1 MTHLLSR
8 RYPAPKDAGGGDRT
22 RTCTGFH
29 LNGFLDRGST
39 NYAYSSILV
48 ERGIFIESSKTRW
61 CASPRYRTSF
71 WEVSCETY
79 WCPQTLGF
87 KCLLVVSRVSL
98 LRHIT
103 TKSYSIF
110 IIPLRDAPDELL
122 RRPGYLLWHMT
133 SILVWYLYL
142 HYTSL
147 NRLYFSVFGGE
158 GGIRTLAPVP
168 RPTVLAGPPLI
179 ATWVPRQFNISRRA
193 VLPIFKATHRQ
204 GWLT

>member
-71 WEVSCETY
+71 WKVS
-79 WCPQTLGF
+79 
-87 KCLLVVSRVSL
+87 
-98 LRHIT
+98 
-103 TKSYSIF
+103 
-110 IIPLRDAPDELL
+110 LRDAPDVLL